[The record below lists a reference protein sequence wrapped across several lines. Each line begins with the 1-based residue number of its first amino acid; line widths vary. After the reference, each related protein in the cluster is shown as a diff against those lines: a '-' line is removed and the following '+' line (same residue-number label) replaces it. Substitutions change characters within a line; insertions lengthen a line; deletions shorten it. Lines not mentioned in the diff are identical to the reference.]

1 VVGFFFGTIRMSQ
14 AITINGNDQ
23 GLPVEFLYR
32 DGQTIV
38 RLLESIT
45 YHTIAGPITVPAGFE
60 SDGCSMPRLFWRL
73 FGHPFDMRYLREAI
87 LHDWLYW
94 IQSFPRRD
102 SDDIFRISLHVSGRL
117 AEWRIEA
124 IAFGLRLFGWIAWRA
139 NRRRRQRALRQ
150 G

>member
-1 VVGFFFGTIRMSQ
+1 MP

-38 RLLESIT
+38 RLLEPIT
-45 YHTIAGPITVPAGFE
+45 CHTIAGPITVPAGFE
-60 SDGCSMPRLFWRL
+60 SDGCSMPRYFWRL

-94 IQSFPRRD
+94 MQSFSRAE
-102 SDDIFRISLHVSGRL
+102 SDDIFRISLHISGRL

-124 IAFGLRLFGWIAWRA
+124 INFGLRLFGWYAWHA
-139 NRRRRQRALRQ
+139 NRRQRRRGITRVPPPPDSA
-150 G
+150 